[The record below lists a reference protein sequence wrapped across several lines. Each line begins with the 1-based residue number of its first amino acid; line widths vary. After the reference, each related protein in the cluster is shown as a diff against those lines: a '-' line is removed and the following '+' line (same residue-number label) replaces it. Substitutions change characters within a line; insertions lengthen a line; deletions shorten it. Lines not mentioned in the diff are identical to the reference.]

1 MQIEVIGGNT
11 VKIILNEIDM
21 CDYDICFER
30 LSCKD
35 PETKRLLVELLAL
48 VRAQKNID
56 LCTEKLY
63 IEAFPRSDG
72 GCMLYISPLT
82 EGSPAHTVKPKS
94 SAFLGLICECDN
106 LDTLTALALQLENR
120 HRRLIHGS
128 KLLTKDGR
136 YRLILYTFSRIDD
149 RLLSTVREFGRIIG
163 KGEIACARTEE
174 LYSCIIGEQAV
185 DMIVRQLG

>member
-11 VKIILNEIDM
+11 VKIVLNELDM
-21 CDYDICFER
+21 SDYDICFER

-82 EGSPAHTVKPKS
+82 DNAVHAVKPKS
-94 SAFLGLICECDN
+94 SPYTGLICECAS
-106 LDTLTALALQLENR
+106 LDAMLALGSQLYTRYSHVLHDSQLYTLN
-120 HRRLIHGS
+120 
-128 KLLTKDGR
+128 GR
-136 YRLILYTFSRIDD
+136 YRLILYTFN
-149 RLLSTVREFGRIIG
+149 RLEERLSATIREFSKIVGRGDIH
-163 KGEIACARTEE
+163 CARTAETHK
-174 LYSCIIGEQAV
+174 CIIPKNAV
-185 DMIVRQLG
+185 TVIALQLA